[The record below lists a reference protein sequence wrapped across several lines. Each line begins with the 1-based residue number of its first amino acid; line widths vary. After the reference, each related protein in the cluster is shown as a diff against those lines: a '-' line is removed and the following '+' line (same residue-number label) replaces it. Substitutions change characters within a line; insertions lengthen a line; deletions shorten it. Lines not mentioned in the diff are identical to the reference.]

1 MNLSISSLCPL
12 YPRSL
17 VANGISQGLAQRP
30 LQLDCSSTKADSMAS
45 GLPSPTPPLPGQ
57 SVLGAGWAPVVGVGG
72 WWLRSEAPGFKEEVG
87 WVRQARSGA
96 WMKVPRREVEGTCLR
111 GVSRLRMDV

>member
-57 SVLGAGWAPVVGVGG
+57 SVLGAGWGPVVGVGG

-87 WVRQARSGA
+87 WGQVSGRSGGEYQA
-96 WMKVPRREVEGTCLR
+96 DEQA
-111 GVSRLRMDV
+111 GVTRLRWRVSGR